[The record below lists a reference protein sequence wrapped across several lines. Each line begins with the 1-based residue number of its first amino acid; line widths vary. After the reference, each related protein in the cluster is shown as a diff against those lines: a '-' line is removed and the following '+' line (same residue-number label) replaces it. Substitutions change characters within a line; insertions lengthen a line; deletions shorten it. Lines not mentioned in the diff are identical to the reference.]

1 MSKRLSKEELE
12 SDPLIENY
20 NRAAAY
26 VTENKGFIISTAI
39 ALVIII
45 AGIFGYNYYSSAQ
58 EQEAQQLLS
67 VAENYYNQ
75 ADYEN
80 ALYGDEFELT
90 YGFDQIAEEFPRTNA
105 GNIANYYAAVSS
117 FELGDVENA
126 LMYMEDFDVP
136 KGILGVGPLS
146 FHGKLLMANESFE
159 AAADKFVQA
168 ANWDEN
174 SVTTPSNLLE
184 AAQAYYKAGNLERAD
199 ELAAKIVEEYPQS
212 GQIADSQRL
221 RGMVAATD

>member
-26 VTENKGFIISTAI
+26 VTENKSFITTVAI
-39 ALVIII
+39 AVVLVVGGII
-45 AGIFGYNYYSSAQ
+45 GYNYYSSAQ

-90 YGFDQIAEEFPRTNA
+90 YGFDQISEEFPRTNA
-105 GNIANYYAAVSS
+105 GNIANFYAAVSS
-117 FELGDVENA
+117 YELGDIENA
-126 LMYMEDFDVP
+126 LIFMEEFEVP

-146 FHGKLLMANESFE
+146 LHGKLLMANESYE
-159 AAADKFVQA
+159 AAAEKFVQA

-184 AAQAYYKAGNLERAD
+184 AAQAYYQAGNYDKAD
-199 ELAAKIVEEYPQS
+199 ELATQIIEEYPQS
-212 GQIADSQRL
+212 GQIAESEKL
-221 RGMVAATD
+221 KGMIAAIG

>member
-26 VTENKGFIISTAI
+26 VNENKSFITSITI
-39 ALVIII
+39 ALVIIVG
-45 AGIFGYNYYSSAQ
+45 GIVGYNYYSSAQ

-75 ADYEN
+75 AQYEN

-90 YGFDQIAEEFPRTNA
+90 YGFDQIAEEFPRTSA
-105 GNIANYYAAVSS
+105 GNIANFYAAVSS
-117 FELGDVENA
+117 YELGDIENA
-126 LMYMEDFDVP
+126 LLFMEEFDVP
-136 KGILGVGPLS
+136 EGILGVGPLS
-146 FHGKLLMANESFE
+146 FHGKLLLTNENYE
-159 AAADKFVQA
+159 AAAEKFIQA
-168 ANWDEN
+168 ANWNEN

-184 AAQAYYKAGNLERAD
+184 AAQAYYQGGNYERAG
-199 ELAAKIVEEYPQS
+199 EIATQIIEEYPQS
-212 GQIADSQRL
+212 GQIAESQRL
-221 RGMVAATD
+221 KGMIAAS

>member
-20 NRAAAY
+20 NRLVGY
-26 VTENKGFIISTAI
+26 YLDNKSTIVSSAI
-39 ALVIII
+39 AVIILI
-45 AGIFGYNYYSSAQ
+45 AGIIGYNYYSSAQ
-58 EQEAQQLLS
+58 ETQAQELLS
-67 VAENYYNQ
+67 IAENYYNQ

-117 FELGDVENA
+117 FELGDIENA
-126 LMYMEDFDVP
+126 LLYMDEFDVP
-136 KGILGVGPLS
+136 KGILGVGPIS
-146 FHGKLLMANESFE
+146 FHAKLHLANGDYE
-159 AAADKFVQA
+159 AAAEKFVQA

-174 SVTTPSNLLE
+174 NVTTPSNLFE
-184 AAQAYYKAGNLERAD
+184 AAQAYYKAGNYDRAD
-199 ELAAKIVEEYPQS
+199 ELVTTVIDEYPQS
-212 GQIADSQRL
+212 SKVIESQKLKGMIA
-221 RGMVAATD
+221 AK